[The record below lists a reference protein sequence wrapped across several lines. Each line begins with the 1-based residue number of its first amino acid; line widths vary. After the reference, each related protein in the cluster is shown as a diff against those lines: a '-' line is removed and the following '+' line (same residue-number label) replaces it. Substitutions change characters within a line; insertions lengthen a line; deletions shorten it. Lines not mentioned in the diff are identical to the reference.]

1 MIRKTKKQEKRSTE
15 DIISMILGL
24 AIVLILGLSI
34 FKFFER
40 NKGKID
46 IPGISLKIEEV
57 SEERQQKEAENMIKV
72 VKGQTLWQIAEEKYG
87 DGFKWSEIAKANKI
101 DNPNKIEVGQEL
113 VIPQIE
119 RSETEK
125 IPEEYTVAA
134 GDSLW
139 KIATRFY
146 KDGYQWTKIWQKNQD
161 KLRNPDQLEIGMK
174 LAL

>member
-1 MIRKTKKQEKRSTE
+1 
-15 DIISMILGL
+15 
-24 AIVLILGLSI
+24 
-34 FKFFER
+34 
-40 NKGKID
+40 
-46 IPGISLKIEEV
+46 
-57 SEERQQKEAENMIKV
+57 MIKV

-119 RSETEK
+119 RSEAEK

>member
-15 DIISMILGL
+15 DIISMVLGL
-24 AIVLILGLSI
+24 VIVLVLALSI

-46 IPGISLKIEEV
+46 IPGISLKTEEML
-57 SEERQQKEAENMIKV
+57 EEKRETENMIKV

-87 DGFKWSEIAKANKI
+87 DGFKWNEIAKANKI

-113 VIPQIE
+113 VLPEIE
-119 RSETEK
+119 GQEAEE
-125 IPEEYTVAA
+125 IPEEYIVVA

>member
-46 IPGISLKIEEV
+46 IPGISLKKEEV
-57 SEERQQKEAENMIKV
+57 SEEEQQQETGNVVKV

-87 DGFKWSEIAKANKI
+87 DGFKWSEIAQANKI
-101 DNPNKIEVGQEL
+101 DNPNRIEIGQEL
-113 VIPQIE
+113 VIPRIE
-119 RSETEK
+119 GLEAEK
-125 IPEEYTVAA
+125 IPEEYTGS

-139 KIATRFY
+139 KIAIRFY
-146 KDGYQWTKIWQKNQD
+146 KDGYQWTRIWQNNRQKLNSPD
-161 KLRNPDQLEIGMK
+161 KLEIGMT
-174 LAL
+174 LTL